1 MSASAVAP
9 DSSPA
14 PIAEPALGRATG
26 AGHRVTEET
35 VAVPAPR
42 RRLALRT
49 ALTLFVMLSVLST
62 ALLIHLSWS
71 RTARDNVVEV
81 ARQLNGQ
88 IADSIGGKLG
98 DIQRNAAATQDAVRS
113 IFVQGAIT
121 PQDEGKREFI
131 FLALLQAQPELSW
144 IAFGWPTGEFFGA
157 EKVSEDLVQMVEV
170 VWNPLLHQA
179 KRRTDRYIPEPG
191 EPRFIER
198 LFEPTAYT
206 VLDQKWYREA
216 IHSDATVWT
225 QTTGFPGRQQP
236 GINISG
242 KLILYGRFIGVID
255 VTIELGR
262 LSRFLAGLH
271 VGETGTV
278 AIVDGAGNI
287 VASPDAAQRAAEEA
301 GKMRRLDSLDPKQSP
316 LLAVAADALA
326 ANRTQLSASKSST
339 PIPLPPYRAA
349 DGAVYFVTF
358 SPLDFL
364 GWKIVTVIPEKD
376 FLATIDRNTQRLL
389 WMLAAFTL
397 AMILA
402 AILLADWLLGRPLLR
417 IARELRHIEGFRLD
431 RISRVSSPLRELDDL
446 SAAMMQMAQGLTSF
460 QKYLPTELVR
470 TLVSQGIEAK
480 PGGQQQTLT
489 VLFADLAGFT
499 SLSERLG
506 AEVVPVLTR
515 YLSSASDAIARESG
529 TIDKFI
535 GDAVMA
541 FWGAPK
547 TIEHHAEAACRA
559 ALACREALAQI
570 RVPEAEGRTS
580 ALHLRIGINTGA
592 MLVGNIGSEERL
604 NYTVI
609 GDAVN
614 LASRLEAVNK
624 VYGTEIIIGEATRR
638 AAGAAIRVRELDT
651 VAVYGRIGATAIF
664 ELLAM
669 AEAIGAEADPWIA
682 RYEAG
687 LAAYRGRRW
696 AEAIAAFEAVIAA
709 RPGGDAPAAMLLAR
723 CRQFLTEPPPADWA
737 AVTVMGAK

>member
-1 MSASAVAP
+1 MSASTAAP
-9 DSSPA
+9 GSSPA
-14 PIAEPALGRATG
+14 PIAEPAAGRTSRREAARA
-26 AGHRVTEET
+26 AGSR
-35 VAVPAPR
+35 PR

-49 ALTLFVMLSVLST
+49 ALTLFVLLSVLST

-71 RTARDNVVEV
+71 RAARDNVIDV

-88 IADSIGGKLG
+88 IADSIGGKLT
-98 DIQRNAAATQDAVRS
+98 DIQRNAAATHEAVRS

-121 PQDEGKREFI
+121 PEDEGKREFI

-191 EPRFIER
+191 EPRFIDR
-198 LFEPTAYT
+198 NYEPTTYS
-206 VLDQKWYREA
+206 VLDQDWYRKA
-216 IHSDATVWT
+216 IGLDNTVWT

-236 GINISG
+236 GINFSG

-278 AIVDGAGNI
+278 AIIDGAGNI
-287 VASPDAAQRAAEEA
+287 IASPDPAQRAAEEA
-301 GKMRRLDSLDPKQSP
+301 GKMRHLDSVDPKESP
-316 LLAVAADALA
+316 LLTVARDALA
-326 ANRTQLSASKSST
+326 ANRTQLSTYKSRT
-339 PIPLPPYRAA
+339 PLPLPPYRAA
-349 DGAVYFVTF
+349 DGAVYFITF

-364 GWKIVTVIPEKD
+364 DWKIVTVIPEKD
-376 FLATIDRNTQRLL
+376 FLANIDRNTQRLL
-389 WMLAAFTL
+389 WMLAGFTV

-499 SLSERLG
+499 LLSERLG

-547 TIEHHAEAACRA
+547 TVEHHAEAACRA
-559 ALACREALAQI
+559 ALACREALAKI
-570 RVPEAEGRTS
+570 RVPEPEGRTS
-580 ALHLRIGINTGA
+580 ALHMRIGINTGA

-638 AAGAAIRVRELDT
+638 AAGAAIQVRELDT
-651 VAVYGRIGATAIF
+651 VAVYGRMGATAIF
-664 ELLAM
+664 ELLGM
-669 AEAIGAEADPWIA
+669 AEADGGAPEPWVA

-687 LAAYRGRRW
+687 LAAYRAWRW
-696 AEAIAAFEAVIAA
+696 AEAIAAFEQVIAM
-709 RPGGDAPAAMLLAR
+709 RPGGDAPSAMLLAR
-723 CRQFLTEPPPADWA
+723 CRQFPTEPPPEDWT

>member
-1 MSASAVAP
+1 MSASTAAP
-9 DSSPA
+9 CSSPA
-14 PIAEPALGRATG
+14 PIGEPVLGHSA
-26 AGHRVTEET
+26 AAIPSS
-35 VAVPAPR
+35 AVPPPR

-88 IADSIGGKLG
+88 IANSIGGKLG

-191 EPRFIER
+191 EPRFIDR

-278 AIVDGAGNI
+278 AIIDGAGNI

-301 GKMRRLDSLDPKQSP
+301 GKMRRLNSLDPKQSP

-431 RISRVSSPLRELDDL
+431 QISRVSSPLRELDDL

-547 TIEHHAEAACRA
+547 TIEYHAEAACRA

-696 AEAIAAFEAVIAA
+696 VEAIAAFEAVIAA
-709 RPGGDAPAAMLLAR
+709 RPGGDPPAAMLLAR

>member
-14 PIAEPALGRATG
+14 PIAELAPGRAHHPE
-26 AGHRVTEET
+26 AAA
-35 VAVPAPR
+35 AVPGPR
-42 RRLALRT
+42 RRVALRT
-49 ALTLFVMLSVLST
+49 ALTLFVVLSVVST

-71 RTARDNVVEV
+71 RTARDNVIEV

-121 PQDEGKREFI
+121 PLDEGKREFI

-144 IAFGWPTGEFFGA
+144 IGFGWPTGDFFGA

-170 VWNPLLHQA
+170 LRNPLLHQA
-179 KRRTDRYIPEPG
+179 KRRTDRYLPEPG
-191 EPRFIER
+191 EPRFIDR
-198 LFEPTAYT
+198 NFEPTSYS
-206 VLDQKWYREA
+206 VLDQRWYRA
-216 IHSDATVWT
+216 AVPLDRTLWT

-278 AIVDGAGNI
+278 AIIDGAGNI
-287 VASPDAAQRAAEEA
+287 IASPDPAQRAAEEA
-301 GKMRRLDSLDPKQSP
+301 GKMRHLDSVDPKESP
-316 LLAVAADALA
+316 LLAVARDALA
-326 ANRTQLSASKSST
+326 VNRTQLSMYKSTT
-339 PIPLPPYRAA
+339 PLPLPPYRAG
-349 DGAVYFVTF
+349 DGAVYFITF
-358 SPLDFL
+358 SPVDFL
-364 GWKIVTVIPEKD
+364 DWKIVTVIPEKD
-376 FLATIDRNTQRLL
+376 FLANIDRNTQRLL
-389 WMLAAFTL
+389 WLLAGFTL

-431 RISRVSSPLRELDDL
+431 RIARVASPLRELDDL

-506 AEVVPVLTR
+506 AQVVPVLTR

-547 TIEHHAEAACRA
+547 TVAHHAEAACRA
-559 ALACREALAQI
+559 ALACREALARI
-570 RVPEAEGRTS
+570 RVPEPEGRTS

-669 AEAIGAEADPWIA
+669 AEAAGAEADPWIA

-696 AEAIAAFEAVIAA
+696 AEAIAAFEAVIAT
-709 RPGGDAPAAMLLAR
+709 RPGDAPAALLLAR

>member
-1 MSASAVAP
+1 MSASTELP
-9 DSSPA
+9 GSSPA
-14 PIAEPALGRATG
+14 GIAEPVLDPSLAAAIRPSAAPG
-26 AGHRVTEET
+26 
-35 VAVPAPR
+35 PR
-42 RRLALRT
+42 RRVALRT
-49 ALTLFVMLSVLST
+49 ALTLFVLLSVLST

-71 RTARDNVVEV
+71 RAARDNVIEV

-98 DIQRNAAATQDAVRS
+98 DIQRNAQATQEAVRS
-113 IFVQGAIT
+113 IFIQGAIT
-121 PQDEGKREFI
+121 PLDEGKREFI
-131 FLALLQAQPELSW
+131 FLALLQAEPELSW

-157 EKVSEDLVQMVEV
+157 QKVSEDLYQMVEV

-179 KRRTDRYIPEPG
+179 KRRTDRYLPEPG
-191 EPRFIER
+191 EPRFIDR
-198 LFEPTAYT
+198 SYEPTTYS
-206 VLDQKWYREA
+206 VQDQKWYREA
-216 IHSDATVWT
+216 VHLDRTIWT

-236 GINISG
+236 GINYSG
-242 KLILYGRFIGVID
+242 KLFLYGRFIGVID

-262 LSRFLAGLH
+262 LSRFLAGIH
-271 VGETGTV
+271 VGQTGTV
-278 AIVDGAGNI
+278 AIIDGAGHVI
-287 VASPDAAQRAAEEA
+287 ASPDPAQRAAEEA
-301 GKMRRLDSLDPKQSP
+301 GKMRSLDSLSAKDSP
-316 LLAVAADALA
+316 LLAVARDALA
-326 ANRTQLSASKSST
+326 ANEMQISAYKST
-339 PIPLPPYRAA
+339 MPLPLAPYRAG

-389 WMLAAFTL
+389 WLLAGFTL

-402 AILLADWLLGRPLLR
+402 AVLLADWLLGRPLIR

-480 PGGQQQTLT
+480 PGGEQQTLT

-499 SLSERLG
+499 LLSERLG
-506 AEVVPVLTR
+506 AAVVPVLTR

-547 TIEHHAEAACRA
+547 TVEHHAEAACRA
-559 ALACREALAQI
+559 ALACRDALAQI

-624 VYGTEIIIGEATRR
+624 VYGTEIIIGEATHR
-638 AAGAAIRVRELDT
+638 AAGAAIRTRELDS

-664 ELLAM
+664 ELLGM
-669 AEAIGAEADPWIA
+669 VEAGGLAPEPWVA

-687 LAAYRGRRW
+687 LTAYRAQRW
-696 AEAIAAFEAVIAA
+696 AEAIAAFEAVIAT
-709 RPGGDAPAAMLLAR
+709 RPGGDAPAAMLLQR
-723 CRQFLTEPPPADWA
+723 CRYFLTDPPPGDWT
-737 AVTVMGAK
+737 AVTVMGEK

>member
-1 MSASAVAP
+1 
-9 DSSPA
+9 
-14 PIAEPALGRATG
+14 
-26 AGHRVTEET
+26 
-35 VAVPAPR
+35 
-42 RRLALRT
+42 
-49 ALTLFVMLSVLST
+49 
-62 ALLIHLSWS
+62 
-71 RTARDNVVEV
+71 
-81 ARQLNGQ
+81 
-88 IADSIGGKLG
+88 
-98 DIQRNAAATQDAVRS
+98 
-113 IFVQGAIT
+113 
-121 PQDEGKREFI
+121 
-131 FLALLQAQPELSW
+131 
-144 IAFGWPTGEFFGA
+144 
-157 EKVSEDLVQMVEV
+157 
-170 VWNPLLHQA
+170 
-179 KRRTDRYIPEPG
+179 
-191 EPRFIER
+191 
-198 LFEPTAYT
+198 
-206 VLDQKWYREA
+206 
-216 IHSDATVWT
+216 
-225 QTTGFPGRQQP
+225 
-236 GINISG
+236 
-242 KLILYGRFIGVID
+242 
-255 VTIELGR
+255 
-262 LSRFLAGLH
+262 
-271 VGETGTV
+271 
-278 AIVDGAGNI
+278 
-287 VASPDAAQRAAEEA
+287 
-301 GKMRRLDSLDPKQSP
+301 
-316 LLAVAADALA
+316 
-326 ANRTQLSASKSST
+326 
-339 PIPLPPYRAA
+339 
-349 DGAVYFVTF
+349 
-358 SPLDFL
+358 L

-376 FLATIDRNTQRLL
+376 FLANIDRNTQRLL
-389 WMLAAFTL
+389 WMLAGFTV

-402 AILLADWLLGRPLLR
+402 ALLLADWLLGRPLLR

-480 PGGQQQTLT
+480 PGGQQETLT

-580 ALHLRIGINTGA
+580 ELHLRIGINTGA

-624 VYGTEIIIGEATRR
+624 VYGTEIVIGEATRR

-669 AEAIGAEADPWIA
+669 AEVGGGAPEPWVA

-687 LAAYRGRRW
+687 LAAYRARRW
-696 AEAIAAFEAVIAA
+696 SEAIAAFDETIAL
-709 RPGGDAPAAMLLAR
+709 RPGGDEPAAMLLAR
-723 CRQFLTEPPPADWA
+723 CRQFLIDPPPADWA

>member
-1 MSASAVAP
+1 MSASTAATG
-9 DSSPA
+9 SSPA
-14 PIAEPALGRATG
+14 PLGEPALGRSA
-26 AGHRVTEET
+26 AAIPPS
-35 VAVPAPR
+35 AVRPR
-42 RRLALRT
+42 RRLALRS

-71 RTARDNVVEV
+71 RTARDNVIEV

-121 PQDEGKREFI
+121 PLDEGKREFI

-191 EPRFIER
+191 EPRFIDR
-198 LFEPTAYT
+198 LFEPTTYS

-216 IHSDATVWT
+216 IHLDSTVWT

-255 VTIELGR
+255 VTIELSR
-262 LSRFLAGLH
+262 LSRFLAGIH
-271 VGETGTV
+271 VGQTGSV
-278 AIVDGAGNI
+278 AIIDGAGRI
-287 VASPDAAQRAAEEA
+287 IASPDPAQRLAEET
-301 GKMRRLDSLDPKQSP
+301 GKMRSLDSVDPKQSP
-316 LLAVAADALA
+316 LLAVARDALA
-326 ANRTQLSASKSST
+326 ANQMQVSAYKSSM

-364 GWKIVTVIPEKD
+364 DWKIVTVIPEKD
-376 FLATIDRNTQRLL
+376 FLANIDRSTQRLL
-389 WMLAAFTL
+389 WMLAGFTV

-480 PGGQQQTLT
+480 PGGQQETLT

-559 ALACREALAQI
+559 ALACREALAEI
-570 RVPEAEGRTS
+570 RVPEAEGHTS

-624 VYGTEIIIGEATRR
+624 VYGTEIIVGEATRH
-638 AAGAAIRVRELDT
+638 AVGTAIRVRELDT
-651 VAVYGRIGATAIF
+651 VAVYGRTGAAAIF
-664 ELLAM
+664 ELLGM
-669 AEAIGAEADPWIA
+669 AETDGGVPEAWVA

-687 LAAYRGRRW
+687 LAAYRARRW
-696 AEAIAAFEAVIAA
+696 VEATAAFEAVLAA

-723 CRQFLTEPPPADWA
+723 CRQFLTDPPPADWT

>member
-1 MSASAVAP
+1 MSASTAAP
-9 DSSPA
+9 GSSPA
-14 PIAEPALGRATG
+14 PIGEPALGRSA
-26 AGHRVTEET
+26 AAIPLR
-35 VAVPAPR
+35 PFPPR

-88 IADSIGGKLG
+88 IANSIGGKLG

-121 PQDEGKREFI
+121 PLDEGKREFI

-191 EPRFIER
+191 EPRFIDR
-198 LFEPTAYT
+198 LFEPTTYT

-216 IHSDATVWT
+216 IHLDSTVWT

-278 AIVDGAGNI
+278 AIIDGAGNI

-358 SPLDFL
+358 SP
-364 GWKIVTVIPEKD
+364 WTSS
-376 FLATIDRNTQRLL
+376 T
-389 WMLAAFTL
+389 
-397 AMILA
+397 
-402 AILLADWLLGRPLLR
+402 GR
-417 IARELRHIEGFRLD
+417 
-431 RISRVSSPLRELDDL
+431 S
-446 SAAMMQMAQGLTSF
+446 
-460 QKYLPTELVR
+460 
-470 TLVSQGIEAK
+470 
-480 PGGQQQTLT
+480 
-489 VLFADLAGFT
+489 
-499 SLSERLG
+499 
-506 AEVVPVLTR
+506 
-515 YLSSASDAIARESG
+515 
-529 TIDKFI
+529 
-535 GDAVMA
+535 
-541 FWGAPK
+541 
-547 TIEHHAEAACRA
+547 
-559 ALACREALAQI
+559 
-570 RVPEAEGRTS
+570 
-580 ALHLRIGINTGA
+580 
-592 MLVGNIGSEERL
+592 
-604 NYTVI
+604 
-609 GDAVN
+609 
-614 LASRLEAVNK
+614 
-624 VYGTEIIIGEATRR
+624 
-638 AAGAAIRVRELDT
+638 
-651 VAVYGRIGATAIF
+651 
-664 ELLAM
+664 
-669 AEAIGAEADPWIA
+669 
-682 RYEAG
+682 
-687 LAAYRGRRW
+687 
-696 AEAIAAFEAVIAA
+696 
-709 RPGGDAPAAMLLAR
+709 
-723 CRQFLTEPPPADWA
+723 
-737 AVTVMGAK
+737 

>member
-14 PIAEPALGRATG
+14 PIAEPALGRAAG
-26 AGHRVTEET
+26 AGHRETER
-35 VAVPAPR
+35 AAAAPGPR
-42 RRLALRT
+42 RRVALRT

-71 RTARDNVVEV
+71 RIARDNVVEV

-88 IADSIGGKLG
+88 IADSIGGKLS

-121 PQDEGKREFI
+121 PLDEGKREFI

-157 EKVSEDLVQMVEV
+157 QKVSEDLVQMVEV
-170 VWNPLLHQA
+170 VWNPMLHQA
-179 KRRTDRYIPEPG
+179 KQRTDRYLPEPG
-191 EPRFIER
+191 EPRFIDR
-198 LFEPTAYT
+198 SYEPTTYS
-206 VLDQKWYREA
+206 VQNQKWYREA
-216 IHSDATVWT
+216 IHLDNTVWT

-278 AIVDGAGNI
+278 AIIDGADNI
-287 VASPDAAQRAAEEA
+287 IASPDPAQRAAEES
-301 GKMRRLDSLDPKQSP
+301 GKMRRLDTLDPKESP
-316 LLAVAADALA
+316 LLAVARDALA
-326 ANRTQLSASKSST
+326 ANQTQLSANKSLT
-339 PIPLPPYRAA
+339 PLPLPPYRAA
-349 DGAVYFVTF
+349 DGDVYFVTF

-364 GWKIVTVIPEKD
+364 DWKIVTVIPEKD
-376 FLATIDRNTQRLL
+376 FLANIDRNTQRLL
-389 WMLAAFTL
+389 WLLAGFTV

-723 CRQFLTEPPPADWA
+723 CRPFLTEPPPAEWA